1 MNNINS
7 RYKRMDEFLKLWRDV
22 ALQNPNL
29 SFSEDRIKNAIYK
42 YLTRLGVREE
52 EQKTDLANEGV
63 FDRWI
68 ERYRNIPN
76 IDVYVTD
83 DWKYFCQFTNKKEA
97 FEHGRKEAIKVYIPL
112 DHAHIET
119 GANLIFDFLAKKD
132 VAHQS
137 KIGKN
142 IRFDDIVV
150 RLNSEQDAKDL
161 LHFVNSQKYIQ
172 EGLIAPNPFAYNN
185 NQIALACDRCL
196 SYNSTIASLIAIYI
210 ERKKQE
216 GTLNKV
222 KLSDFVGFV
231 AEYHKERFGNFEKQE
246 ETLKDFQIASDNLS
260 DYDISSKI
268 LNLKEVTT
276 LFLGSTNLLFSFNNY
291 LKHYQNGKDTNK
303 FEQQVSAL
311 VDLRRKT
318 ASTVRTERTPQIDI
332 NATIMEI
339 IKTVSEQFD
348 EEYAIAVIET
358 YLKTGN
364 EDYLTR
370 KNNIRQKVANSEF
383 RNLLN
388 NYLRENNVSF
398 RDYYSIIENEKDS
411 NYLEQAVLATY
422 DKYQRKYELGEEKI
436 TGKKWTEDALFWL
449 MNEGSYKG
457 FTRDNGARDNLLKN
471 VSRKEAISIM
481 REKTSYPTQGNDY
494 ISEEESRML
503 AQDYLSRVLT
513 DRMER
518 QRNKTVA

>member
-1 MNNINS
+1 M
-7 RYKRMDEFLKLWRDV
+7 
-22 ALQNPNL
+22 
-29 SFSEDRIKNAIYK
+29 
-42 YLTRLGVREE
+42 
-52 EQKTDLANEGV
+52 
-63 FDRWI
+63 
-68 ERYRNIPN
+68 
-76 IDVYVTD
+76 
-83 DWKYFCQFTNKKEA
+83 
-97 FEHGRKEAIKVYIPL
+97 
-112 DHAHIET
+112 
-119 GANLIFDFLAKKD
+119 
-132 VAHQS
+132 
-137 KIGKN
+137 
-142 IRFDDIVV
+142 
-150 RLNSEQDAKDL
+150 

-318 ASTVRTERTPQIDI
+318 DSTVRTERTPQIYI

-471 VSRKEAISIM
+471 VSRQEAISIM